1 MCIFKGKQT
10 FFSLLHSVIW
20 FFRSFQFGVDWLHCV
35 ILFFFGSQFE
45 ADWMDGTLSFGNLRN
60 LICFDKTRQREY
72 AAALD
77 SCEAKASS
85 NTEMLGCGRRNN
97 GMGWWFNCEI
107 TILKIPALVMLHG
120 CTTIVNAN
128 DTIPAANGR
137 RMKTC
142 SHKWSCL
149 ASWAR
154 PAACSVREFAIEYQG
169 FSLYTRAWVWI
180 LFLVLSRHT

>member
-169 FSLYTRAWVWI
+169 FSLYTRA
-180 LFLVLSRHT
+180 